1 MGKAEKISEVH
12 TAVDTLVHLLALRVT
27 AADE

>member
-1 MGKAEKISEVH
+1 MGEAEKISEVH
-12 TAVDTLVHLLALRVT
+12 TAVDRLGHLLALRVT